1 MFHKRQ
7 PNFLP
12 GVRGSESKTL
22 AGSVSRCV
30 RVLLRTL
37 ALGLA
42 VLVVI
47 ALPVAAQTTSGSLS
61 GTVNDAKGAAITG
74 ATVTVTSAS
83 RNETRTTQSG
93 EDGRFVF
100 PQLQPDSYSLRVEA
114 RGFKAYDLE
123 GLVLNANDKI
133 SAPDIELQVGA
144 VTESVLVTSSGEQ
157 LQTESAERSAA
168 ITAEQVKNIPVNGR
182 SYLSLTRLAP
192 GVVNTNDY
200 KVAGHA
206 GLANISVNGARNNQ
220 NNLTL
225 DGVGNVDTG
234 NNGDQLATV
243 SIDAVAEFKLLSSN
257 YQAEYGRS
265 SGAQISVVTKSGTSE
280 FHGSGY
286 LYHRHDTFN
295 ANNWLNN
302 RDLQPVQLFRF
313 NNFGYTVGGPVF
325 LPKWGE
331 GGPSVWNGKDK
342 LYFFVSQEFQRQLRP
357 QVNRNVTMP
366 TARERLGD
374 FSQSV
379 SNTGAPIFIGDPQK
393 VDAAGVRIPCTSANT
408 AANPGGCFIDGGILN
423 KIPANRL
430 YGPGLAILNVFPLPN
445 VPFVPNTGNFR
456 SQISDSYPRR
466 EDLIRIDY
474 KQSDSLT
481 LFGRYVNNV
490 DAVSSFYGSFVLGT
504 NNPLTRVNDVRPG
517 RALAVGATKIFNSTT
532 VNELT
537 VGFGKNQ
544 INIDA
549 DDDGLSRAKN
559 GLTNLPALFPGAIQ
573 NDYIPQFNFNGSK
586 IVNGPNYGTNNA
598 PFFNFNR
605 TADLI
610 DNFSKIVGK
619 HALKTGL
626 YFQHSWKDQTVF
638 TNANG
643 NINFIDS
650 IANPLDTGFGY
661 ANAAIGVFQSFNQA
675 SAYPTGQYRYT
686 NLEFYVQDTWKVQS
700 RLTLD
705 YGLRFYYIQPQ
716 YDKALQTSTFLPS
729 LFDRTKAPRLYRPV
743 LGTNPVTGA
752 TNERVAFDPITGQT
766 LPGTEIGKIVP
777 GTGDL
782 LNGIAKAGEKVSKY
796 LQDSPGI
803 LFAPRFGVAYDLTGS
818 GDYVLRG
825 GGGVF
830 YDRFQGNETFDMLGN
845 PPTIF
850 TPTVS
855 NGRLQD
861 IKPITNVQTALLA
874 PSGLNA
880 FSPDG
885 SIPTVYQF
893 NVGVQAKLPHDFR
906 LDVSYV
912 GSLSRHLLQR
922 LNLNAIP
929 YGALYRR
936 ENQDPSRFTG
946 GVVPTVEA
954 NLAAP
959 YVAAGLSFSGST
971 ALPADLLR
979 PYQGFGNI
987 NVHQMGGNANYNS
1000 MQVSVQRRFAQQLL
1014 VQANY
1019 TWSKALG
1026 LSNVDT
1032 DFIRPDTNT
1041 HTANYGPLASDRRHN
1056 LAVNFIYELPRVSH
1070 WAGNNRAVKFLGDN
1084 WQLSGIYVWQNGAP
1098 YTPTCSIG
1106 SISQSTN
1113 LAGSATESATRCRLT
1128 GDPGSGHSGDP
1139 YRQLNAS
1146 AFAVQLPGS
1155 LGLESGRNFLVGP
1168 GINNLDLSL
1177 QKRFPLDEK
1186 RSFEL
1191 RVDAFNAFNH
1201 TQFSGVNSNLNFSS
1215 ITNLTPT
1222 NLPFDA
1228 SGNFLV
1234 GQKNGFGTVSGARDP
1249 RILQMVARFVF

>member
-1 MFHKRQ
+1 MFSKRQ
-7 PNFLP
+7 PTFLP
-12 GVRGSESKTL
+12 EVHGSESLTLSESHSRCLGVLLKTL
-22 AGSVSRCV
+22 AFG
-30 RVLLRTL
+30 
-37 ALGLA
+37 LG
-42 VLVVI
+42 VLVLT
-47 ALPVAAQTTSGSLS
+47 AMPVTAQTISGSLS
-61 GTVNDAKGAAITG
+61 GTVSDSKGAAITG

-100 PQLQPDSYSLRVEA
+100 PQLQPGSYALRVEA

-157 LQTESAERSAA
+157 LQTESAERSTA
-168 ITAEQVKNIPVNGR
+168 ITAEQVKNIPINGR
-182 SYLSLTRLAP
+182 SYLSLTRIAP

-295 ANNWLNN
+295 ANSWTNN
-302 RDLQPVQLFRF
+302 RERLPVQLFRF
-313 NNFGYTVGGPVF
+313 NNFGYTVGGPVY

-331 GGPSVWNGKDK
+331 GGPSIWNGKNK

-357 QVNRNVTMP
+357 QANRNVTMP
-366 TARERLGD
+366 TALERLGD

-379 SNTGAPIFIGDPQK
+379 DNNGNKIFIRDSTKTGT
-393 VDAAGVRIPCTSANT
+393 CTSANT
-408 AANPGGCFIDGGILN
+408 AANPGACFIDGGVLN
-423 KIPANRL
+423 KIPQNRL
-430 YGPGLAILNVFPLPN
+430 YAPGLAILNVFPLPN
-445 VPFVPNTGNFR
+445 ALGAGNGFNFR

-466 EDLIRIDY
+466 EDLVRIDY

-490 DAVSSFYGSFVLGT
+490 DALSSFYGAFVLGT

-517 RALAVGATKIFNSTT
+517 RALAIGATKTFNSTT

-537 VGFGKNQ
+537 VGYGKNQ

-549 DDDGLSRAKN
+549 DTDALTRAKN

-573 NDYIPQFNFNGSK
+573 NDYIPQFNFNGGR
-586 IVNGPNYGTNNA
+586 IANGPNYGTNNA
-598 PFFNFNR
+598 PFFNYNR

-610 DNFSKIVGK
+610 DNFSRIVGK
-619 HALKTGL
+619 HALKTGV

-643 NINFIDS
+643 NINFIDTT
-650 IANPLDTGFGY
+650 ANPLDTGFGY

-686 NLEFYVQDTWKVQS
+686 NLEFYVQDTWKVQP

-729 LFDRTKAPRLYRPV
+729 LFDRSKAPRLYRPI
-743 LGTNPVTGA
+743 LGTDPVTGA
-752 TNERVAFDPITGQT
+752 TNVRVAFDPVTSQT

-803 LFAPRFGVAYDLTGS
+803 LFAPRFGVAYDLTGK
-818 GDYVLRG
+818 GAYVLRG

-861 IKPITNVQTALLA
+861 IKPISNLQTALLA

-885 SIPTVYQF
+885 AIPTVYQF
-893 NVGVQAKLPHDFR
+893 NIGVQAKLPHDFR

-946 GVVPTVEA
+946 GVVPATEP

-959 YVAAGLSFSGST
+959 YVAAGLSFSGSN
-971 ALPADLLR
+971 ALPTDLLR

-1000 MQVSVQRRFAQQLL
+1000 MQVSVQRRFSQQLL

-1032 DFIRPDTNT
+1032 DFIRIDSNT
-1041 HTANYGPLASDRRHN
+1041 HAANYGPLASDRRHN
-1056 LAVNFIYELPRVSH
+1056 LAINTIYELPRVSQ
-1070 WAGNNRAVKFLGDN
+1070 WAGGNKVVKFFGDN
-1084 WQLSGIYVWQNGAP
+1084 WQLSGIYVWQTGAP
-1098 YTPTCSIG
+1098 YTPTCTITGVS
-1106 SISQSTN
+1106 STTN
-1113 LAGSATESATRCRLT
+1113 LAGSATETTNRCRIS
-1128 GDPGSGHSGDP
+1128 GDPGSGNSGDP
-1139 YRQLNAS
+1139 YRQFNT
-1146 AFAVQLPGS
+1146 AVFSTPLPGS
-1155 LGLESGRNFLVGP
+1155 RGLESGRNFLFGP
-1168 GINNLDLSL
+1168 GINNVDLSL
-1177 QKRFPLDEK
+1177 QKTFSLDEK
-1186 RSFEL
+1186 RKFEL

-1201 TQFSGVNSNLNFSS
+1201 TQFSGVNSNLNFASL
-1215 ITNLTPT
+1215 TNLTPT

-1228 SGNFLV
+1228 SGNFIV
-1234 GQKNGFGTVSGARDP
+1234 ANRNGFGTVNGVRDP